1 MHPGAGGDAPGPREH
16 PNCGTQRTSQTGFE
30 TLPTQLSFFPL
41 TSNRI
46 ELNRVGYWQV
56 SSLVDEARERDEARR
71 TLEKE
76 KDAVQRTLEDE
87 RDAQR
92 RTLHDVQI
100 GEASV
105 QEEIRRASCAADA
118 TCAVIGSL
126 QGAFASLER
135 WREEAASISGQLA
148 ATEQD
153 VAELEVR
160 KFIGFI
166 HTRMR
171 PFNAA
176 TEKDV
181 ADLESS
187 GNPRSCHPST
197 PLPASVHGSHARI
210 LHQAQVM
217 ALSIE
222 RDRLK
227 TDAVEMKGR
236 FEAAEQET
244 KGRIEAADR
253 DAKRCIE
260 EAEEETKR
268 RIEAAE
274 EETKRRIDTAEEAF
288 ASQGSL
294 ISKLEE
300 EAIALRSVS
309 TTILRMD
316 AFFTYGWL

>member
-1 MHPGAGGDAPGPREH
+1 
-16 PNCGTQRTSQTGFE
+16 
-30 TLPTQLSFFPL
+30 
-41 TSNRI
+41 
-46 ELNRVGYWQV
+46 V
-56 SSLVDEARERDEARR
+56 SSLIDEARERDAARR

-76 KDAVQRTLEDE
+76 KDAARRTLEDE

-92 RTLHDVQI
+92 RTLQDVHI

-105 QEEIRRASCAADA
+105 QEAIRRASCAADA

-126 QGAFASLER
+126 GGAFASLER

-160 KFIGFI
+160 KFTGCI
-166 HTRMR
+166 HTCACVHSVLQESRMWR
-171 PFNAA
+171 ISRVK
-176 TEKDV
+176 EIRGH
-181 ADLESS
+181 SS
-187 GNPRSCHPST
+187 M
-197 PLPASVHGSHARI
+197 PLAASVHVSHARN
-210 LHQAQVM
+210 LDQAQVT

-222 RDRLK
+222 RDGLK
-227 TDAVEMKGR
+227 ADAVEMKGR

-244 KGRIEAADR
+244 KRRIEAAEQEMKGRIEAADR

-260 EAEEETKR
+260 AAEEEAKR

-300 EAIALRSVS
+300 EARALRSVS

-316 AFFTYGWL
+316 AFFMYGWL